1 MHGQAGVGP
10 KLTSCHRCRKINLAV
25 SACSAG
31 LVCERIGRDAR
42 RPTVTSSLARVEAAA
57 SSRFGV
63 CLLLSVVGAGG
74 CLSVRGAVPLLV
86 AGCGL
91 AIFWRRQCGWWHANG
106 EGVAA
111 ESGKWRRTAE
121 AHSRPKTRVCALNF
135 FSSGACW
142 CCNSPTLQWR
152 ADAIRSQTS
161 LSVSLAVEYFLRPES
176 ETTTCK
182 SDSHQTSLPR
192 CTTPQGAKMIV
203 RTPNS

>member
-25 SACSAG
+25 SARSAG

-74 CLSVRGAVPLLV
+74 CCLSVRGAVPLLV

-111 ESGKWRRTAE
+111 ESGKWRRKAE
-121 AHSRPKTRVCALNF
+121 AHSRLKTRVCALNF
-135 FSSGACW
+135 FPAEPAGAVTAPLSSGGRMPSAAKLPCPSALQW
-142 CCNSPTLQWR
+142 NIFCDLNPRRRLGPTLTRHLCLVAPHPKEQ
-152 ADAIRSQTS
+152 
-161 LSVSLAVEYFLRPES
+161 
-176 ETTTCK
+176 K
-182 SDSHQTSLPR
+182 
-192 CTTPQGAKMIV
+192 
-203 RTPNS
+203 